1 VSRRA
6 LAPLLLLVGG
16 CASAPPAGR
25 TAAPGAPGS
34 APFSAPPAAAHEIRV
49 SVDTRAA
56 QEILGSLNRAR
67 FDMTD
72 VKILEDMLPVKL
84 TIQDSGRPADVF
96 EHDFRAAW
104 DPETRTA
111 VFDFASVRRE
121 KEKWSVVLAAV
132 SSGREE
138 IEHEAAARA
147 AALLP
152 GDRAI
157 SAKLAV
163 FITFGVAG
171 LADHLLA
178 TTPDGT
184 PAIVIDLARVLGEG
198 EVGSPS
204 NQITRLVRLIS
215 GSAYAQAWSVY
226 REGSAA
232 WKRPM
237 PALGP
242 LEPLVRVVAEAGP
255 VSIFGVE
262 DSFFPLS
269 TWLTQPMQRAINELN
284 RMGERII
291 ESEGDLD
298 VRIMLA
304 SEVKKPDF
312 ARRTG
317 GPAGAYME
325 DGIIQV
331 FGLDVLRGA
340 LAAGPLAFFQ
350 QYERATRQD
359 KNLPMLSKVLE
370 DRLARAAAPAP
381 H

>member
-1 VSRRA
+1 V
-6 LAPLLLLVGG
+6 APLLLFVAS

-25 TAAPGAPGS
+25 TATPGAPGS
-34 APFSAPPAAAHEIRV
+34 APFSAPPAAAHEIHV

-56 QEILGSLNRAR
+56 QEILGSLSRSR

-72 VKILEDMLPVKL
+72 VKILEDMLPIKL

-96 EHDFRAAW
+96 QHDFMAAW

-111 VFDFASVRRE
+111 VFDFAFIRRE
-121 KEKWSVVLAAV
+121 KEKWNVVLAAV

-138 IEHEAAARA
+138 IERQSAARA

-152 GDRAI
+152 GDRTI

-163 FITFGVAG
+163 FVTFGVAG
-171 LADHLLA
+171 LADHLVT

-184 PAIVIDLARVLGEG
+184 PALIVDLARVLGEG
-198 EVGSPS
+198 EGGPPS

-215 GSAYAQAWSVY
+215 GSAYQQAWSVY
-226 REGSAA
+226 RQGSTA
-232 WKRPM
+232 WKRAM

-242 LEPLVRVVAEAGP
+242 LDPFVRVVAEVGP
-255 VSIFGVE
+255 VSIFGIE

-269 TWLTQPMQRAINELN
+269 TWLSQPMQRAINELN
-284 RMGERII
+284 RMGERLV

-312 ARRTG
+312 ARRVG

-331 FGLDVLRGA
+331 FGLDVLRGT

-350 QYERATRQD
+350 QYARATKQD
-359 KNLPMLSKVLE
+359 KNLPMLSKVIE
-370 DRLARAAAPAP
+370 DRLAAAATPAP
-381 H
+381 R